1 MHFGQFL
8 AILASNYPDRISCN
22 IKESILWQGGTT
34 MSARKVITSVLAVGT
49 TIAIAI
55 DGYLL
60 FLKADQ
66 ASSTSSTAS
75 SSTNTAASSSASSAS
90 SSSSSASSSTSSGLK
105 DGTYSGKSVSTQ
117 WGDVQVQIKVSG
129 GKITTVNV
137 LKYPSD
143 NDHSQQ
149 INDQALPVYK
159 KRPSRPRVPT
169 SSRFPGPPSL
179 TRASPSPCKTPSPR
193 LKKAS
198 GHYDCNLP

>member
-1 MHFGQFL
+1 
-8 AILASNYPDRISCN
+8 
-22 IKESILWQGGTT
+22 

-66 ASSTSSTAS
+66 ANSTASTAS
-75 SSTNTAASSSASSAS
+75 SSTSTTASISASSAS
-90 SSSSSASSSTSSGLK
+90 SSSSSSTSSGLK

-159 KRPSRPRVPT
+159 KETIAAQSADIQQVSGAT
-169 SSRFPGPPSL
+169 VTYEGFTQSL
-179 TRASPSPCKTPSPR
+179 QNAITQAKES
-193 LKKAS
+193 
-198 GHYDCNLP
+198 

>member
-1 MHFGQFL
+1 
-8 AILASNYPDRISCN
+8 
-22 IKESILWQGGTT
+22 

-60 FLKADQ
+60 FLKADR
-66 ASSTSSTAS
+66 ANTTASTAS
-75 SSTNTAASSSASSAS
+75 SSTSTAASSSA
-90 SSSSSASSSTSSGLK
+90 SSSSASSSTSSGLK

-117 WGDVQVQIKVSG
+117 WGEVQVQIKVSG

-159 KRPSRPRVPT
+159 KEAIAAQSADIQQVSGAT
-169 SSRFPGPPSL
+169 VTYEGFTQSL
-179 TRASPSPCKTPSPR
+179 QNAITQAKES
-193 LKKAS
+193 
-198 GHYDCNLP
+198 

>member
-1 MHFGQFL
+1 MHFSQFL

-49 TIAIAI
+49 TIDIAI

-66 ASSTSSTAS
+66 ASSTASTAS
-75 SSTNTAASSSASSAS
+75 SSTSTATSSSAS
-90 SSSSSASSSTSSGLK
+90 SSSSSASLSTSSGLK

-117 WGDVQVQIKVSG
+117 WGDFQVQIKVSG
-129 GKITTVNV
+129 GKITAVNV

-159 KRPSRPRVPT
+159 KEAVEAQSADIQQVSGAT
-169 SSRFPGPPSL
+169 VTYEGFTQSL
-179 TRASPSPCKTPSPR
+179 QNAITQAKES
-193 LKKAS
+193 
-198 GHYDCNLP
+198 

>member
-1 MHFGQFL
+1 MHFSQFL

-49 TIAIAI
+49 TIDIAI

-66 ASSTSSTAS
+66 ASSTASTAS
-75 SSTNTAASSSASSAS
+75 SSTSTATSSSAS
-90 SSSSSASSSTSSGLK
+90 SSSSSASLSTSSGLK

-129 GKITTVNV
+129 GKITAVNV

-159 KRPSRPRVPT
+159 KEAVEAQSADIQQVSGAT
-169 SSRFPGPPSL
+169 VTYEGFTQSL
-179 TRASPSPCKTPSPR
+179 QNAITQAKES
-193 LKKAS
+193 
-198 GHYDCNLP
+198 

>member
-1 MHFGQFL
+1 
-8 AILASNYPDRISCN
+8 
-22 IKESILWQGGTT
+22 

-66 ASSTSSTAS
+66 ARSTASTAS
-75 SSTNTAASSSASSAS
+75 SSTSTATSSSASSA
-90 SSSSSASSSTSSGLK
+90 SSASSSTSSGLK

-117 WGDVQVQIKVSG
+117 RGDVQVQIKVSG

-143 NDHSQQ
+143 NHHSQK

-159 KRPSRPRVPT
+159 KEAVEAQSADIQQVSGAT
-169 SSRFPGPPSL
+169 VTYEGFTQSL
-179 TRASPSPCKTPSPR
+179 QNAITQAKES
-193 LKKAS
+193 
-198 GHYDCNLP
+198 

>member
-1 MHFGQFL
+1 
-8 AILASNYPDRISCN
+8 
-22 IKESILWQGGTT
+22 

-66 ASSTSSTAS
+66 ASSTASAAS
-75 SSTNTAASSSASSAS
+75 SSTSTAASSSASSAS

-105 DGTYSGKSVSTQ
+105 DGTYSGKSISTQ

-159 KRPSRPRVPT
+159 KEAVEAQSADIQQVSGAT
-169 SSRFPGPPSL
+169 VTYEGFTQSL
-179 TRASPSPCKTPSPR
+179 QNAITQAKES
-193 LKKAS
+193 
-198 GHYDCNLP
+198 

>member
-1 MHFGQFL
+1 
-8 AILASNYPDRISCN
+8 
-22 IKESILWQGGTT
+22 

-66 ASSTSSTAS
+66 ANSTASTAS
-75 SSTNTAASSSASSAS
+75 SSTSTAASSAS
-90 SSSSSASSSTSSGLK
+90 STSSSSSSFTSSGLK

-117 WGDVQVQIKVSG
+117 WGEVQVQIKVSG

-159 KRPSRPRVPT
+159 KEAIAAQSADIQQVSGAT
-169 SSRFPGPPSL
+169 VTYEGFTQSL
-179 TRASPSPCKTPSPR
+179 QNAITQAKES
-193 LKKAS
+193 
-198 GHYDCNLP
+198 

>member
-1 MHFGQFL
+1 
-8 AILASNYPDRISCN
+8 
-22 IKESILWQGGTT
+22 

-66 ASSTSSTAS
+66 ARSTASTAS
-75 SSTNTAASSSASSAS
+75 SSTSTATSSSASSA
-90 SSSSSASSSTSSGLK
+90 SSASSSTSSGLK

-117 WGDVQVQIKVSG
+117 RGDVQVQIKASG

-159 KRPSRPRVPT
+159 KEAVEAQSADIQQVSGAT
-169 SSRFPGPPSL
+169 VTYEGFTQSL
-179 TRASPSPCKTPSPR
+179 QNAITQAKES
-193 LKKAS
+193 
-198 GHYDCNLP
+198 

>member
-1 MHFGQFL
+1 MVNFL
-8 AILASNYPDRISCN
+8 PYLLLIIQIEFLVIS
-22 IKESILWQGGTT
+22 
-34 MSARKVITSVLAVGT
+34 RKVFYGKEGLPCLPEKLSRVYSPLEQPF
-49 TIAIAI
+49 AIAI

-66 ASSTSSTAS
+66 ASSTASTAS
-75 SSTNTAASSSASSAS
+75 SSTSTATSSSAS

-159 KRPSRPRVPT
+159 KEAVEAQSADIQQVSGAT
-169 SSRFPGPPSL
+169 VTYEGFTQSL
-179 TRASPSPCKTPSPR
+179 QNAITQAKES
-193 LKKAS
+193 
-198 GHYDCNLP
+198 

>member
-1 MHFGQFL
+1 
-8 AILASNYPDRISCN
+8 
-22 IKESILWQGGTT
+22 

-105 DGTYSGKSVSTQ
+105 GGTYSGKSVSTQ
-117 WGDVQVQIKVSG
+117 WGDV
-129 GKITTVNV
+129 
-137 LKYPSD
+137 
-143 NDHSQQ
+143 
-149 INDQALPVYK
+149 
-159 KRPSRPRVPT
+159 
-169 SSRFPGPPSL
+169 
-179 TRASPSPCKTPSPR
+179 
-193 LKKAS
+193 
-198 GHYDCNLP
+198 

>member
-1 MHFGQFL
+1 
-8 AILASNYPDRISCN
+8 
-22 IKESILWQGGTT
+22 

-66 ASSTSSTAS
+66 ARSTASTAS
-75 SSTNTAASSSASSAS
+75 SSTSTATSSSASSA
-90 SSSSSASSSTSSGLK
+90 SSASSSTSSGLK

-117 WGDVQVQIKVSG
+117 RGDVQVQIKVSG

-143 NDHSQQ
+143 NHHSQK
-149 INDQALPVYK
+149 INDRALPVYK
-159 KRPSRPRVPT
+159 KEAVEAQSADIQQVSGAT
-169 SSRFPGPPSL
+169 VTYEGFTQSL
-179 TRASPSPCKTPSPR
+179 QNAITQAKES
-193 LKKAS
+193 
-198 GHYDCNLP
+198 

>member
-1 MHFGQFL
+1 
-8 AILASNYPDRISCN
+8 
-22 IKESILWQGGTT
+22 

-66 ASSTSSTAS
+66 ANSTASTAS
-75 SSTNTAASSSASSAS
+75 SSTSTTASSSASSAS
-90 SSSSSASSSTSSGLK
+90 SSSSSSTSSGLK

-143 NDHSQQ
+143 ND
-149 INDQALPVYK
+149 QALPVYK
-159 KRPSRPRVPT
+159 KEAIAAQSADIQQVSGAT
-169 SSRFPGPPSL
+169 VTYEGFTQSL
-179 TRASPSPCKTPSPR
+179 QNAITQAKES
-193 LKKAS
+193 
-198 GHYDCNLP
+198 

>member
-1 MHFGQFL
+1 MYFGQFL

-66 ASSTSSTAS
+66 ASSTASTAS
-75 SSTNTAASSSASSAS
+75 SSTSTATSSSASSAS

-117 WGDVQVQIKVSG
+117 WGDVQVQIKVSE

-159 KRPSRPRVPT
+159 KEAVEAQSADIQQVSGAT
-169 SSRFPGPPSL
+169 VTYEGFTQSL
-179 TRASPSPCKTPSPR
+179 QNAITQAKES
-193 LKKAS
+193 
-198 GHYDCNLP
+198 

>member
-1 MHFGQFL
+1 MYFGQFL

-66 ASSTSSTAS
+66 ASSTASTAS
-75 SSTNTAASSSASSAS
+75 SSTSTATSSSAS

-159 KRPSRPRVPT
+159 KEAVEAQSADIQQVSGAT
-169 SSRFPGPPSL
+169 VTYEGFTQSL
-179 TRASPSPCKTPSPR
+179 QNAITQAKES
-193 LKKAS
+193 
-198 GHYDCNLP
+198 

>member
-1 MHFGQFL
+1 
-8 AILASNYPDRISCN
+8 
-22 IKESILWQGGTT
+22 

-66 ASSTSSTAS
+66 ASSTASTAS
-75 SSTNTAASSSASSAS
+75 SSTSTATSSSASSA
-90 SSSSSASSSTSSGLK
+90 SSASSSTSSGLK

-117 WGDVQVQIKVSG
+117 RGDVQVQIKVSG

-143 NDHSQQ
+143 NHHSQK
-149 INDQALPVYK
+149 INDRALPVYK
-159 KRPSRPRVPT
+159 KEAVEAQSADIQQVSGAT
-169 SSRFPGPPSL
+169 VTYEGFTQSL
-179 TRASPSPCKTPSPR
+179 QNAITQAKES
-193 LKKAS
+193 
-198 GHYDCNLP
+198 

>member
-1 MHFGQFL
+1 
-8 AILASNYPDRISCN
+8 
-22 IKESILWQGGTT
+22 

-66 ASSTSSTAS
+66 ASSTASTAS
-75 SSTNTAASSSASSAS
+75 SSTSTATSSSASSAS

-117 WGDVQVQIKVSG
+117 RGDVQVQIKVSG

-143 NDHSQQ
+143 NHHSRK
-149 INDQALPVYK
+149 INDRALPVYK
-159 KRPSRPRVPT
+159 KEAVEAQSADIQQVSGAT
-169 SSRFPGPPSL
+169 VTYEGFTQSL
-179 TRASPSPCKTPSPR
+179 QNAITQAKES
-193 LKKAS
+193 
-198 GHYDCNLP
+198 

>member
-1 MHFGQFL
+1 
-8 AILASNYPDRISCN
+8 
-22 IKESILWQGGTT
+22 

-66 ASSTSSTAS
+66 ANSIASTAS
-75 SSTNTAASSSASSAS
+75 SSTSTTASSSASSAS
-90 SSSSSASSSTSSGLK
+90 SSSSSSTSSGLK

-149 INDQALPVYK
+149 INDQALPV
-159 KRPSRPRVPT
+159 
-169 SSRFPGPPSL
+169 
-179 TRASPSPCKTPSPR
+179 
-193 LKKAS
+193 
-198 GHYDCNLP
+198 

>member
-1 MHFGQFL
+1 
-8 AILASNYPDRISCN
+8 
-22 IKESILWQGGTT
+22 

-66 ASSTSSTAS
+66 ASSTASTAS
-75 SSTNTAASSSASSAS
+75 SSTNTAASSSAS

-117 WGDVQVQIKVSG
+117 WGDAQVQIKVSG

-159 KRPSRPRVPT
+159 KEAVEAQSADIQQVSGAT
-169 SSRFPGPPSL
+169 VTYEGFTQSL
-179 TRASPSPCKTPSPR
+179 QNAITQAKES
-193 LKKAS
+193 
-198 GHYDCNLP
+198 